1 MFRQVIAEV
10 DAADFACGKNI
21 PNGVDYFEV
30 AVNRDLSYITWL
42 SYSDCDVPV
51 AGFRIVNVKDCRFD
65 LLHILEDTDYIMYLA
80 HIANLV
86 GMRQNRQVYI
96 SLSCSETVN
105 FFKCNTELLN
115 RLLHTFVFLQ
125 RSYSYVE
132 FLIENVIPLQQIGNE
147 CIYAEN
153 GGAPVFPVVELFN
166 DSGGYPLRNCTNI
179 YNMQQTLSG
188 ITYLS
193 QYVTTD
199 DYINNDRCTVVRLG
213 TNKPTYVKA
222 GFDIL
227 QENKFTG
234 SVVIPNSS
242 KVLNVL
248 ARYNK

>member
-10 DAADFACGKNI
+10 DVTDLTYSKDI
-21 PNGVDYFEV
+21 PDGVNYFEIE
-30 AVNRDLSYITWL
+30 VNRDLSYITWL
-42 SYSDCDVPV
+42 SYSDCNIPV
-51 AGFRIVNVKDCRFD
+51 AGFRIVNVKNYQFD

-96 SLSCSETVN
+96 SLSCAETVN
-105 FFKCNTELLN
+105 FFRCNTELLN

-132 FLIENVIPLQQIGNE
+132 FLIENVIPFQQIDNE

-153 GGAPVFPVVELFN
+153 GGAPVLPIVSLFN
-166 DSGGYPLRNCTNI
+166 ASGGYQLRNCTNV

-193 QYVTTD
+193 QNVTTD
-199 DYINNDRCTVVRLG
+199 DYINNDNCTIARVGV
-213 TNKPTYVKA
+213 TKPTYAKA

-227 QENKFTG
+227 QETAFTG
-234 SVVIPNSS
+234 SVIIPNSS

>member
-10 DAADFACGKNI
+10 DVTDLTYSNDI
-21 PNGVDYFEV
+21 PDGVNCFEIK
-30 AVNRDLSYITWL
+30 VNRDLDCITWL

-51 AGFRIVNVKDCRFD
+51 AGFRIVNIKDCRFD

-132 FLIENVIPLQQIGNE
+132 FLIENVIPLQQIYNE
-147 CIYAEN
+147 CVYAEN
-153 GGAPVFPVVELFN
+153 GGAPVSPIVAMFN
-166 DSGGYPLRNCTNI
+166 ASGGYQLRNCTNV

-193 QYVTTD
+193 QHVTPD
-199 DYINNDRCTVVRLG
+199 DYINNGHCKTVRIGV
-213 TNKPTYVKA
+213 TNTKYAKA

-227 QENKFTG
+227 RERAFTG
-234 SVVIPNSS
+234 SVIIPNSS
-242 KVLNVL
+242 KVINIL